1 MRFIIYGIVFLFFV
15 ILCSYQEGFK
25 DADKEVFDFYQSQIA
40 NRTPPPNAYMNGNM
54 EYSPETVQANTN
66 DIVNHVNQ
74 LKKQLP
80 EIVAKCVSQ
89 NVNSW

>member
-1 MRFIIYGIVFLFFV
+1 MRFIIYGIIFLFLFFA
-15 ILCSYQEGFK
+15 ILYSYREGFK
-25 DADKEVFDFYQSQIA
+25 DTEVFDFYQSQIA

-66 DIVNHVNQ
+66 DIINHINQ

-80 EIVAKCVSQ
+80 EVVAKCVSQ
-89 NVNSW
+89 NVNQW